1 MTELA
6 PEEEAGVFRA
16 LADSTRRQILEDLRS
31 GELTAGDIA
40 ARFPI
45 SGPSISRHLGVLKAA
60 GLVRERRVAN
70 RIFYSL
76 VEERLALCV
85 GRFLSAICPEQVIVR
100 QRRLRTTKNRDAG

>member
-1 MTELA
+1 MSGLGA
-6 PEEEAGVFRA
+6 EEEAGVFRA

-31 GELTAGDIA
+31 GELAAGEIA

-45 SGPSISRHLGVLKAA
+45 SGPSVSRHLGVLKAA

-70 RIFYSL
+70 RILYSL

-85 GRFLSAICPEQVIVR
+85 GRFLSAVCPEQVLVR
-100 QRRLRTTKNRDAG
+100 RRRRPTP